1 MKVTDNGNFTTVE
14 LETFT
19 GQQNFLAGL
28 KANDPNDRRHW
39 QLDSETNELAQF
51 MMGNDRTT
59 QIVVKCGDVHKQI
72 K

>member
-14 LETFT
+14 LETQA
-19 GQQNFLAGL
+19 GQQTFLSGL
-28 KANDPNDRRHW
+28 KSDDPNDRRHW
-39 QLDSETNELAQF
+39 QRDTETIELAQF

-59 QIVVKCGDVHKQI
+59 QIVVKCGEVHKQI